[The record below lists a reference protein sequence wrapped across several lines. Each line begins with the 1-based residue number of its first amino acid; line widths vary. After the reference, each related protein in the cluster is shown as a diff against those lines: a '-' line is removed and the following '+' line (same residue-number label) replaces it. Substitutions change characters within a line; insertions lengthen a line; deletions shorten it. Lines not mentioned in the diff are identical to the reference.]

1 MGRVSRVWEVC
12 TLKILVTVKL
22 VPDTN
27 ADKRIDPATK
37 RLVRT
42 GSETVLN
49 PFDEYAIEAALQ
61 LKEKLNDGST
71 VTIVSMTP
79 ESGKEIV
86 RKALAMGADD
96 AVILSDEKFAGSDVW
111 GTAYALATAIR
122 SIGFDLVL
130 TGTQSTDAITGE
142 LPGTLAEYLG
152 VPGLTY
158 AREVSVEGGTVRVKR
173 ETDTGYQILSA
184 ATPALVSVTKSAA
197 EPRYP
202 SLKGIMGAKKKE
214 IKILASAD
222 LQLAKPVG
230 SDGAKIEL
238 LELAAPPAR
247 AKGRVVAVADG
258 AEGAAVILEFL
269 KEKKLL

>member
-1 MGRVSRVWEVC
+1 MCPEVSA
-12 TLKILVTVKL
+12 LKILVTVKL

-42 GSETVLN
+42 GVETVLN

-79 ESGKEIV
+79 ASGKEVV

-96 AVILSDEKFAGSDVW
+96 AVMLSDDAFAGSDLL
-111 GTAYALATAIR
+111 GTAVALAAGIKAQNP
-122 SIGFDLVL
+122 DLVI
-130 TGTQSTDAITGE
+130 TGTQSTDAISGD
-142 LPGTLAEYLG
+142 LPGMLAEKLG
-152 VPGLTY
+152 YPGLTY
-158 AREVSVEGGTVRVKR
+158 ARTLEVADGRVRVQR
-173 ETDTGYQILSA
+173 ETETGYMTISA
-184 ATPALVSVTKSAA
+184 ALPALVSITKSAN

-214 IKILASAD
+214 IKQLAVAD
-222 LQLAKPVG
+222 LGLTVAVG
-230 SDGAKIEL
+230 TDGAKAQL
-238 LELAAPPAR
+238 VDLATPPGR
-247 AKGRVVAVADG
+247 AKGQVVQAPDP
-258 AEGAAVILEFL
+258 AEGAKTIVQFL
-269 KEKKLL
+269 KDRKFL